1 MKNDN
6 ISVALISTQ
15 LLIYEED
22 RHTATTLRKQRADA
36 GLHIVAVQQ
45 FINSI
50 ETRLVHNQTLMHH
63 PFTYDLWT

>member
-15 LLIYEED
+15 LIIYEED
-22 RHTATTLRKQRADA
+22 RHTGTTLRKQKADA
-36 GLHIVAVQQ
+36 GLHIAAVQQ

-50 ETRLVHNQTLMHH
+50 
-63 PFTYDLWT
+63 